1 MDIGGAFNLTV
12 SSSNKFSVDASGN
25 VTNAGTLTATGKLK
39 TFGDLEVIGGVT
51 VGTTLGV
58 TGQVTAS
65 SFKVT
70 NATNEALLLRAP
82 GTAAA
87 LTKAELDAAA
97 GFSIQPPI
105 VNSTLP
111 NGNSI
116 QLKSIT
122 FDGGTRTFA
131 LQAVDNTVFT
141 PISSANLLVSVGGII
156 QRPDTDYIV
165 SGSNITFPASAWS
178 NPPAAGLSCFIIAF
192 GGLGGLRQNQDWD
205 TTDKGVLLVGSGT
218 DNLGIKLGVGSNDT
232 VLTADSTTSS
242 GVAWKTPSAAIPSGS
257 VILFYQS
264 TAPIG
269 WTRVDT
275 QNNKALRVVSG
286 TGPTGGGQGSST
298 GGSSGGS
305 TNFTSVFTSR
315 TPSGSVSGGNV
326 NISFSGSTDNHS
338 LTRAQLPNHRHG
350 MNHSHYINDPG
361 HRHQWGVDDNIGA
374 SGANNPDAN
383 PGGNYRDTTYAN
395 TGVYIDQLSN
405 DVNNNRGVTYP
416 AYENGTVVTGDAS
429 GQGLNG
435 EGHSHGFSGSGSGS
449 VSASFSGNEMDFA
462 VQYIDVIL
470 CSKN

>member
-1 MDIGGAFNLTV
+1 
-12 SSSNKFSVDASGN
+12 
-25 VTNAGTLTATGKLK
+25 
-39 TFGDLEVIGGVT
+39 
-51 VGTTLGV
+51 LGV

-131 LQAVDNTVFT
+131 LQKVDDTAFT
-141 PISSANLLVSVGGII
+141 PISAANLLVSIGGII
-156 QRPDTDYIV
+156 QKAETDYIV
-165 SGSNITFPASAWS
+165 NKDVNGNTLNGYITFPASSWTT
-178 NPPAAGLSCFIIAF
+178 PPSSALSCFIIAF

-218 DNLGIKLGVGSNDT
+218 DNLGIKLGVGTNDT
-232 VLTADSTTSS
+232 VLTADSTAES
-242 GVAWKTPSAAIPSGS
+242 GVAWKPPSASIPSGS

-264 TAPIG
+264 TAPTG

-298 GGSSGGS
+298 GGSSGGGS
-305 TNFTSVFTSR
+305 SNFTSVFTSKR
-315 TPSGSVSGGNV
+315 PSGTISGGNV
-326 NISFSGSTDNHS
+326 TITFSGGLRTENHS

-361 HRHQWGVDDNIGA
+361 HRHQWGIDDNSGA
-374 SGANNPDAN
+374 SGVNNPDAN
-383 PGGNYRDTTYAN
+383 AGTNYGDRYTTYAN
-395 TGVYIDQLSN
+395 TGVSIDQLNN

-416 AYENGTVVTGDAS
+416 AFENNTVVTGDAS

-435 EGHSHGFSGSGSGS
+435 DGHSHAFSGSGSGP
-449 VSASFSGNEMDFA
+449 VNADFNGNEMDFA